1 MNLIE
6 RLGPERWLALAR
18 PAKRLKQGDRI
29 AFGDQ
34 GNVCLLGGLAATVEA
49 RGEEGEVT
57 LRFELSGAALD
68 EAIAALG
75 AMPLPPYIASRRPA
89 DDQDR
94 SDYQTLFAR
103 EEGAVAAPTAG
114 LHFTERLM
122 QALQARGVSRHF
134 VTLHVGAGT
143 FLPVRAADT
152 AGHVMHAE
160 RGHITPDTAAAL
172 NEVKA
177 RGGKIVAVGTT
188 ALRLLESACDAD
200 GRLAPFDG
208 QTSLF
213 ITPGYRFRFVDRL
226 LTNFHLPRST
236 LFMLVCCLL
245 RPRSDAARLCACGRG
260 ALSLLFLWRC
270 LPAQPGKERN
280 VTAPFPFTLKAQ
292 DGKAR
297 TGAIATPRG
306 VIRTPAFMPVGTGAT
321 VKAMFPEDVAASRRR
336 HHPRQHLSSDAAD
349 PAPSASPSSAGCTNS
364 CIGRSRSSPIP
375 AATR

>member
-1 MNLIE
+1 MRVDEFDYHLPEELIALRPASPRDAARLLVVDPGATPAFTDRTMLDLPGLLQPGDALVLNDTKVIPAELRGARDRDGAVAAISVNLIE

-18 PAKRLKQGDRI
+18 PAKRLKQGDSI
-29 AFGDQ
+29 AFGEQ
-34 GNVCLLGGLAATVEA
+34 SNVCLLGNLAATVEA

-57 LRFELSGAALD
+57 LRFELSGPALD
-68 EAIAALG
+68 QAIAALG

-89 DDQDR
+89 DAQDR

-160 RGHITPDTAAAL
+160 RGHITAETAAAL

-188 ALRLLESACDAD
+188 ALRLLESAAGTD

-213 ITPGYRFRFVDRL
+213 ITPGHRFRFVDRL

-236 LFMLVCCLL
+236 LFMLVSAFSGLDLMQRAYAHAVEARYRFYSYGDACLL
-245 RPRSDAARLCACGRG
+245 SPAKNSLSAVGRG
-260 ALSLLFLWRC
+260 S
-270 LPAQPGKERN
+270 G
-280 VTAPFPFTLKAQ
+280 
-292 DGKAR
+292 
-297 TGAIATPRG
+297 
-306 VIRTPAFMPVGTGAT
+306 
-321 VKAMFPEDVAASRRR
+321 
-336 HHPRQHLSSDAAD
+336 
-349 PAPSASPSSAGCTNS
+349 
-364 CIGRSRSSPIP
+364 
-375 AATR
+375 